1 MNPTEYSQKTKIKKR
16 FLIASID
23 ESIVNRPLFVVLAQ
37 DGAAALQ
44 IFLRRIVSR
53 EPVFRAWVMNLAAN
67 MSFVE
72 QFYVTTDLERERLQS
87 EGIVG
92 TELEIVR
99 SRISSYFGEQ
109 TGLCDLYIRYMETED
124 KLLLT
129 NELFEFISE
138 KQGPREHG
146 LVAVDIDDIDVIE

>member
-53 EPVFRAWVMNLAAN
+53 EPVFRAWVMNLGYLCPSPRKGKN
-67 MSFVE
+67 FSDLSS
-72 QFYVTTDLERERLQS
+72 VT
-87 EGIVG
+87 
-92 TELEIVR
+92 
-99 SRISSYFGEQ
+99 
-109 TGLCDLYIRYMETED
+109 
-124 KLLLT
+124 
-129 NELFEFISE
+129 
-138 KQGPREHG
+138 
-146 LVAVDIDDIDVIE
+146 